1 VCKWIS
7 GFALNLYFLERKD
20 EAEQKRSNPQINS
33 IDLNIVFKAVLCY
46 SYLLKLMKAFV
57 KKIYR
62 LDSFT

>member
-1 VCKWIS
+1 M
-7 GFALNLYFLERKD
+7 NLSKKGQIHNR
-20 EAEQKRSNPQINS
+20 INS

-46 SYLLKLMKAFV
+46 IYLLNLMKAFV